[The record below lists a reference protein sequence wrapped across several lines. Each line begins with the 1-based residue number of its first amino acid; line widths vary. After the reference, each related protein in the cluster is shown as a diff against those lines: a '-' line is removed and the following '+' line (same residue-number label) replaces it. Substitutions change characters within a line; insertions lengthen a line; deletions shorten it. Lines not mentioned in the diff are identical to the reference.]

1 MINSHFCHYYVR
13 MTDLSTVQNKSSSLL
28 YLRDDKIKSSLNNF
42 FEVHK
47 ILEKEIILQIENL
60 NLGIADIRCLLIIS
74 LNPGITFNE
83 LLKSLDIRKQSL
95 NRVLRVLIRDE
106 FITQKINESDARKK
120 NLLITNKAQSILEKT
135 LKPLIEKLSKSY
147 MKSGSNAVQG
157 FNQIILNLLSNDKNE

>member
-1 MINSHFCHYYVR
+1 

-47 ILEKEIILQIENL
+47 ILEKEIISQIENL

-95 NRVLRVLIRDE
+95 NRVLRVLIKDE
-106 FITQKINESDARKK
+106 FISQKSMKMTQGKK
-120 NLLITNKAQSILEKT
+120 T
-135 LKPLIEKLSKSY
+135 
-147 MKSGSNAVQG
+147 
-157 FNQIILNLLSNDKNE
+157 F